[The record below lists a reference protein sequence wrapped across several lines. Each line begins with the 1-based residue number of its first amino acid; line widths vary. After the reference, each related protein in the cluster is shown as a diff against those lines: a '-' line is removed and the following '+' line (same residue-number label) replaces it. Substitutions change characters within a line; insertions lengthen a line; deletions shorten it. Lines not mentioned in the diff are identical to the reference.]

1 MEKMIINIT
10 NITNIININTIFII
24 LEHSFNF
31 FWMALPYI
39 LFGFILS
46 TIIKM
51 NINSNFKK
59 RILHNLDGSIISLL
73 ILSFIGAILPLCS
86 ASGIPVANALNSKNA
101 NLGMSMAFIVSA
113 ASINP
118 ITIMLTLSMLGY
130 EMTIIQILA
139 SLMLSILVGLLF
151 YNEGAPIINYD
162 IIVKNKNYHE
172 NFFEIFIGQLKKF
185 LPSMVLGFLI
195 SGIIITFISKDAIL
209 LILSNNIYSYFYVS
223 ILRVFI
229 FLCPH
234 AMIPIIKSV
243 AIEGIQKGLIISFLI
258 SAPTLGLPLLLT
270 MKKGYGLKITL
281 KYFGSVVLISALIG
295 MIYDFIIR

>member
-1 MEKMIINIT
+1 MIINI
-10 NITNIININTIFII
+10 NNIINIDTILII

-31 FWMALPYI
+31 FWTALPYI

-46 TIIKM
+46 TTIKM
-51 NINSNFKK
+51 NIDSNFKK
-59 RILHNLDGSIISLL
+59 RILHNLDGGIASLL

-101 NLGMSMAFIVSA
+101 NLGMNMAFIVSA

-151 YNEGAPIINYD
+151 YNDGAPTIDYD
-162 IIVKNKNYHE
+162 IMVKNIQNNNNYYPE
-172 NFFEIFIGQLKKF
+172 NFFKIFIGQLKKF
-185 LPSMVLGFLI
+185 LPSMALGFLI
-195 SGIIITFISKDAIL
+195 SGVIITFISKDAIL

-295 MIYDFIIR
+295 MIYDFIT

>member
-1 MEKMIINIT
+1 MIINI
-10 NITNIININTIFII
+10 NNIINIDTILII
-24 LEHSFNF
+24 LEHFFNF
-31 FWMALPYI
+31 FWMTLPYI

-46 TIIKM
+46 TTIKM
-51 NINSNFKK
+51 NIDSNFKK
-59 RILHNLDGSIISLL
+59 RILHNLDGGIASLL

-101 NLGMSMAFIVSA
+101 NLGMNMAFIVSA

-151 YNEGAPIINYD
+151 YNDGAPTIDYD
-162 IIVKNKNYHE
+162 IMVKNIQNNNYPE
-172 NFFEIFIGQLKKF
+172 NFFKIFIGQLKKF
-185 LPSMVLGFLI
+185 LPSMALGFLI
-195 SGIIITFISKDAIL
+195 SGVIITFISKDAIL

-295 MIYDFIIR
+295 MIYDFIT

>member
-1 MEKMIINIT
+1 
-10 NITNIININTIFII
+10 
-24 LEHSFNF
+24 
-31 FWMALPYI
+31 
-39 LFGFILS
+39 
-46 TIIKM
+46 M
-51 NINSNFKK
+51 NIDSNFKK
-59 RILHNLDGSIISLL
+59 RILHNLDGGIASLL

-101 NLGMSMAFIVSA
+101 NLGMNMAFIVSA

-151 YNEGAPIINYD
+151 YNDGAPTIDYD
-162 IIVKNKNYHE
+162 IMVKNIQNNNYYYPE
-172 NFFEIFIGQLKKF
+172 NFFKIFIGQLKKF
-185 LPSMVLGFLI
+185 LPSMALGFLI
-195 SGIIITFISKDAIL
+195 SGVIITFISKDAIL

-295 MIYDFIIR
+295 MIYDFIT